1 MWSNITNTLTA
12 VATLFGVLIAGF
24 GLSTWRKQ
32 LKGTY
37 DYELAKKTLFSVY
50 KLRDA
55 LRYVRQ
61 PFLSV
66 GEASRDN
73 KDIPWEQSAYLNR
86 WKEVREALIL
96 LETNSLEC
104 EVVWGKGIPDARKS
118 INPLI
123 GQLNHAMTIYIRSL
137 TDNKWRNDF
146 ESSSSATLY
155 EHDENDEYNVKLIK
169 EIKKFE
175 DLLKPHL
182 GRKD

>member
-1 MWSNITNTLTA
+1 MWSDITNSIIA
-12 VATLFGVLIAGF
+12 VATLSGAVIAGF
-24 GLSTWRKQ
+24 GLFTWRKQ

-66 GEASRDN
+66 GESNSDDKN
-73 KDIPWEQSAYLNR
+73 IPWEQSAYINR

-96 LETNSLEC
+96 LDTNSLEC

-118 INPLI
+118 ANSLI
-123 GQLNHAMTIYIRSL
+123 GQLNHALTMYIRSI
-137 TDNKWRNDF
+137 TDKKWEDDF
-146 ESSSSATLY
+146 QKFSDILY
-155 EHDENDEYNVKLIK
+155 EKDENDEYNKKLTD

-175 DLLKPHL
+175 NILKPHL